1 MHCRGQFQWTGQ
13 AAAESMKV
21 QEAVKGLERQLA
33 IGTWV
38 IGAVFVVAA
47 VSMSTPAMACSC
59 IAPGNVEA
67 AGRAALAKAD
77 IAAELVIE
85 HAVDPALPR
94 LWCRSDGR
102 ARWWFRPGRK
112 IEQSRV
118 ARVVR
123 IMKGKVSEPIRI
135 RENPIESTDGYCG
148 RKMSSCEVNLAREG
162 GRTGPM
168 LLRRVTPGMYE
179 PLDVCTQGAFTMWL
193 EQRQKR

>member
-1 MHCRGQFQWTGQ
+1 MTISWLDR
-13 AAAESMKV
+13 
-21 QEAVKGLERQLA
+21 
-33 IGTWV
+33 V

-59 IAPGNVEA
+59 IAPDNVEA

-85 HAVDPALPR
+85 RAVDPALPR
-94 LWCRSDGR
+94 FWCRSDGS

-112 IEQSRV
+112 IEQSRA
-118 ARVVR
+118 ARVLR
-123 IMKGKVSEPIRI
+123 IMKGRVSGPIRI
-135 RENPIESTDGYCG
+135 HESPIESTGGYCG
-148 RKMSSCEVNLAREG
+148 RKMNSCEINLAKKG

-168 LLRRVTPGMYE
+168 LLRRVAPGMYE

-193 EQRQKR
+193 EQRQKRQISGTR